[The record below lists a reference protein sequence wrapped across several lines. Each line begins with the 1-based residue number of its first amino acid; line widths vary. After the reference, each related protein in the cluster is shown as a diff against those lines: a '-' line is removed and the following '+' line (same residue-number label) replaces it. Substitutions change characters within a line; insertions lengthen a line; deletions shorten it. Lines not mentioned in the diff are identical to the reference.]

1 MKARCAMG
9 RVLVIDDSEEFRE
22 VVADLLR
29 DAGHVVCTAASP
41 DEARIVWSKNPCDVV
56 LCDLVMPMNHQ
67 DEDLV
72 DDSESVMVGVHA
84 IHQFSREFPG
94 TPIVAVSG
102 KLTGEPLKAV
112 DKFGAFATLS
122 KPFSREELL
131 SIVDHA
137 LSVSEAPAN

>member
-1 MKARCAMG
+1 MG

-29 DAGHVVCTAASP
+29 DAGHEVRTVASP
-41 DEARIVWSKNPCDVV
+41 DEARVAWRASPCDVV
-56 LCDLVMPMNHQ
+56 LCDLVMPVQHTE
-67 DEDLV
+67 EDLI

-131 SIVDHA
+131 SVVNHA
-137 LSVSEAPAN
+137 LSCSDVQPN